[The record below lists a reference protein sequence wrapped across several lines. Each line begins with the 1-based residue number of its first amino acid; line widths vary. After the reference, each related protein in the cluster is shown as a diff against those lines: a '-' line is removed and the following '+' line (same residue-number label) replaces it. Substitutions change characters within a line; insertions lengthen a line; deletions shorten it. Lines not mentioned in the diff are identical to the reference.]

1 MPAGATGAASSGGL
15 SPVGNE
21 GDSPRLSAEAV
32 DGEAEG
38 AVTKA
43 GTPTAGPTLA
53 FYQRSPE
60 GLARHLDGKG

>member
-1 MPAGATGAASSGGL
+1 
-15 SPVGNE
+15 VGNE
-21 GDSPRLSAEAV
+21 EDSPGLSAEAV

-53 FYQRSPE
+53 FYQRSPQ
-60 GLARHLDGKG
+60 GLARHVHGKG

>member
-1 MPAGATGAASSGGL
+1 LADATGTSSGVVL
-15 SPVGNE
+15 TV
-21 GDSPRLSAEAV
+21 SAEAV

-53 FYQRSPE
+53 FYQRSPQ